1 MQRKTQSYTS
11 EVNSCFHLVKKIF
24 EKNNAYLMQ
33 LVRKGKN
40 QDHKIPRNNV
50 PDTSKFYENTQKS

>member
-1 MQRKTQSYTS
+1 
-11 EVNSCFHLVKKIF
+11 
-24 EKNNAYLMQ
+24 MQ